1 VRKWLDRLYDA
12 AGVLAAISLAGIG
25 LLMLA
30 QSAGREFGFMLRGAD
45 DMAAWLCA
53 ASAFL
58 GLAHTFRH
66 GELVRVALWVGILKD
81 KQRWWAEVFALSVT
95 SLFVGYASWAVTS
108 FVFESWQMNE
118 INQGLLQIPI
128 WIPQFTLVAG
138 MSIFFVAVV
147 DDFIQ
152 VLGHRQ
158 PSYERAE
165 EKRIASGDFTGTL

>member
-1 VRKWLDRLYDA
+1 MRKWLDRLYDA

-81 KQRWWAEVFALSVT
+81 KQRWW
-95 SLFVGYASWAVTS
+95 
-108 FVFESWQMNE
+108 
-118 INQGLLQIPI
+118 
-128 WIPQFTLVAG
+128 
-138 MSIFFVAVV
+138 
-147 DDFIQ
+147 
-152 VLGHRQ
+152 
-158 PSYERAE
+158 
-165 EKRIASGDFTGTL
+165 